1 MTKKPKPTDEK
12 FVPMATKISP
22 AAAEVW
28 DAICQARQTDTYH
41 MLQNFIYTMIRAAAG
56 PHALNPDI
64 QKILTMLDTDAGWQ
78 KAFNLCAP
86 NAKAK
91 VSQVVLIM
99 EQEGRKGFGA
109 VMVNRP
115 FMGDATMTECTD
127 DILERV
133 CEVTMRGIYRRLRL
147 LGARMECN
155 NLSDVLL
162 TLIDSQTI
170 LDLAGDVQAEGPQ
183 MGDRTDNGREYAYG
197 KRTKQT
203 KRRTPDT
210 LDLQQRITF
219 TDSDRQQA
227 DEEVARSSSDKTSG
241 QPDDEPDWRPFG
253 QEW

>member
-1 MTKKPKPTDEK
+1 MKTKPKPTDEK
-12 FVPMATKISP
+12 FAAMSTKISP

-41 MLQNFIYTMIRAAAG
+41 MLQNFIYTMIRAAAD

-86 NAKAK
+86 NVKTK
-91 VSQVVLIM
+91 VAQVVLIL
-99 EQEGRKGFGA
+99 EQEGHKGFGA

-115 FMGDATMTECTD
+115 FMGHATMTECTD

-170 LDLAGDVQAEGPQ
+170 LDLAGDVQTEGPQ
-183 MGDRTDNGREYAYG
+183 MGDRAENGHEYAYG

-210 LDLQQRITF
+210 LDRQQRITF
-219 TDSDRQQA
+219 TDDDRQQA
-227 DEEVARSSSDKTSG
+227 DDEVARSSSGKTSG
-241 QPDDEPDWRPFG
+241 EPDDEPDWRPFG
-253 QEW
+253 QER

>member
-1 MTKKPKPTDEK
+1 MAKKPKPNDEK

-41 MLQNFIYTMIRAAAG
+41 MLQNFIYTMIRAAAD

-86 NAKAK
+86 NVKAK

-147 LGARMECN
+147 LGARMDCN

-170 LDLAGDVQAEGPQ
+170 LDLAGDVQDEGPQ
-183 MGDRTDNGREYAYG
+183 MGDRADNGHEYAYG

-210 LDLQQRITF
+210 LDRQQRITF
-219 TDSDRQQA
+219 TAADRQQA

>member
-1 MTKKPKPTDEK
+1 MKTEKEKSIPMGTK
-12 FVPMATKISP
+12 VNP

-41 MLQNFIYTMIRAAAG
+41 MLQSFIYTMIRAAAD

-64 QKILTMLDTDAGWQ
+64 QKILTMMEADAGWQ

-86 NAKAK
+86 NAKTK

-115 FMGDATMTECTD
+115 FMDDVTMTECTD

-162 TLIDSQTI
+162 TLIEKQSNEE
-170 LDLAGDVQAEGPQ
+170 LDAENQREMQGS
-183 MGDRTDNGREYAYG
+183 DRFTDYGKEYAYG
-197 KRTKQT
+197 KKTKGLHRHSVDEVPGLFN
-203 KRRTPDT
+203 KEHYEGDT
-210 LDLQQRITF
+210 IDDLGDIFQKNK
-219 TDSDRQQA
+219 DSDN
-227 DEEVARSSSDKTSG
+227 E
-241 QPDDEPDWRPFG
+241 
-253 QEW
+253 

>member
-1 MTKKPKPTDEK
+1 MTKTKKKKPDK
-12 FVPMATKISP
+12 FVVMATKISP
-22 AAAEVW
+22 DDAVVW

-41 MLQNFIYTMIRAAAG
+41 MLQNFMYTMIRAAAD

-78 KAFNLCAP
+78 EAFSLCAP
-86 NAKAK
+86 NAKTK

-115 FMGDATMTECTD
+115 FMGKPTMTECTD

-133 CEVTMRGIYRRLRL
+133 CEVTMHGIYRRLRL
-147 LGARMECN
+147 LGASMKCN

-170 LDLAGDVQAEGPQ
+170 LDIAGDVQDEGPQ
-183 MGDRTDNGREYAYG
+183 MGDRADNGHEYAYG

-203 KRRTPDT
+203 KRRTPDSEANR
-210 LDLQQRITF
+210 QQRIHF
-219 TDSDRQQA
+219 TDEDRETAEQ
-227 DEEVARSSSDKTSG
+227 EVKHDSSDNEE
-241 QPDDEPDWRPFG
+241 QDFRPFG
-253 QEW
+253 VEW

>member
-1 MTKKPKPTDEK
+1 MKTKPKPTDKK
-12 FVPMATKISP
+12 FEQMATKISP

-41 MLQNFIYTMIRAAAG
+41 MLQNFIYTMIRAAAD

-86 NAKAK
+86 NVKSK

-183 MGDRTDNGREYAYG
+183 MGDRADNGHEYAYG

-210 LDLQQRITF
+210 LDLQQHITF
-219 TDSDRQQA
+219 TEEDRQLA
-227 DEEVARSSSDKTSG
+227 DEVVKRDNLSAD
-241 QPDDEPDWRPFG
+241 PDDMEKDMGFKPFG

>member
-1 MTKKPKPTDEK
+1 MTKTKPTDEK

-41 MLQNFIYTMIRAAAG
+41 MLQNFIYTMIRAAAD

-86 NAKAK
+86 NVKAK

-115 FMGDATMTECTD
+115 FMGHATMTECTD

-133 CEVTMRGIYRRLRL
+133 CEVTMRGIYRRLRM

-170 LDLAGDVQAEGPQ
+170 LGLAGDVQAEGPQ
-183 MGDRTDNGREYAYG
+183 MGDRADNGHEYAYG

-219 TDSDRQQA
+219 TDADRQQA
-227 DEEVARSSSDKTSG
+227 DEEVARSSSDKSSG

>member
-1 MTKKPKPTDEK
+1 MKTKPKPTDEK

-41 MLQNFIYTMIRAAAG
+41 MLQNFIYTMIRAAAD

-86 NAKAK
+86 NVKAK
-91 VSQVVLIM
+91 VSQVVLIL

-115 FMGDATMTECTD
+115 FMGNATMTECTD

-162 TLIDSQTI
+162 TLIDAQTI
-170 LDLAGDVQAEGPQ
+170 IDLASDVQAEGPQ
-183 MGDRTDNGREYAYG
+183 IGDRVDNGHEYAYG

-203 KRRTPDT
+203 KRRTPDA
-210 LDLQQRITF
+210 LDRQQRITF
-219 TDSDRQQA
+219 TDADREQA
-227 DEEVARSSSDKTSG
+227 DEEVERSSSAHPTDK
-241 QPDDEPDWRPFG
+241 PDFR
-253 QEW
+253 

>member
-1 MTKKPKPTDEK
+1 MKTEKEK
-12 FVPMATKISP
+12 FIPMATKVNP

-41 MLQNFIYTMIRAAAG
+41 MLQNFIYTMIRAAAD

-64 QKILTMLDTDAGWQ
+64 QKILTMLEADAGWQ
-78 KAFNLCAP
+78 KAFNLCAT
-86 NAKAK
+86 NAKTK

-147 LGARMECN
+147 LGAQMECN

-162 TLIDSQTI
+162 TLIEKQSNEEID
-170 LDLAGDVQAEGPQ
+170 AENQREMQGS
-183 MGDRTDNGREYAYG
+183 DRFTDYGREYAYG
-197 KRTKQT
+197 KKTKGLHRHSVDEVPGLFG
-203 KRRTPDT
+203 KEHYEGDT
-210 LDLQQRITF
+210 IDDLGDIF
-219 TDSDRQQA
+219 HKNKDSDN
-227 DEEVARSSSDKTSG
+227 E
-241 QPDDEPDWRPFG
+241 
-253 QEW
+253 

>member
-1 MTKKPKPTDEK
+1 MKKKPKPTDEK
-12 FVPMATKISP
+12 FKQMATKISP

-41 MLQNFIYTMIRAAAG
+41 MLQNFIYTMIRAAAD

-86 NAKAK
+86 NVKEK
-91 VSQVVLIM
+91 VSQVVLIL

-115 FMGDATMTECTD
+115 FMGEATMTECTD

-219 TDSDRQQA
+219 TDADRQQA

>member
-1 MTKKPKPTDEK
+1 MKMKPKPTDEK

-41 MLQNFIYTMIRAAAG
+41 MLQNFIYTMIRAAAD

-86 NAKAK
+86 NVKAK
-91 VSQVVLIM
+91 VSQVVLIL

-162 TLIDSQTI
+162 TLIEKQSNEELDADMQT
-170 LDLAGDVQAEGPQ
+170 EGPQ
-183 MGDRTDNGREYAYG
+183 MGDRADNGHEYAYG

-210 LDLQQRITF
+210 RDRQQHITF
-219 TDSDRQQA
+219 TDADRQQA
-227 DEEVARSSSDKTSG
+227 DDEVARSSSDKTSG

>member
-1 MTKKPKPTDEK
+1 MKMKPKPTNKK
-12 FVPMATKISP
+12 FEQMATKISP

-41 MLQNFIYTMIRAAAG
+41 MLQNFIYTMIRAAAD

-78 KAFNLCAP
+78 EAFNLCAP
-86 NAKAK
+86 NVKAK

-115 FMGDATMTECTD
+115 FMGHATMTECTD

-183 MGDRTDNGREYAYG
+183 MGDRADNGHEYAYG

-210 LDLQQRITF
+210 LDLQQHITF
-219 TDSDRQQA
+219 TEEDRQLA
-227 DEEVARSSSDKTSG
+227 DEVVKRDNLSAD
-241 QPDDEPDWRPFG
+241 PDDMEKDMGFKPFG

>member
-1 MTKKPKPTDEK
+1 MGTK
-12 FVPMATKISP
+12 VNP

-41 MLQNFIYTMIRAAAG
+41 MLQSFIYTMIRAAAD

-78 KAFNLCAP
+78 EAFNLCAP
-86 NAKAK
+86 NVKAK

-115 FMGDATMTECTD
+115 FMGHATMTECTD

-183 MGDRTDNGREYAYG
+183 MGDRADNGHEYAYG

-210 LDLQQRITF
+210 LDLQQHITF
-219 TDSDRQQA
+219 TEEDRQLA
-227 DEEVARSSSDKTSG
+227 DEVVKRDNLSAD
-241 QPDDEPDWRPFG
+241 PDDMEKDMGFKPFG

>member
-1 MTKKPKPTDEK
+1 MTKKLKPTDEK

-41 MLQNFIYTMIRAAAG
+41 MLQNFIYTMIRAAAD

-86 NAKAK
+86 NVKAK

-115 FMGDATMTECTD
+115 FMGHATMTECTD

-170 LDLAGDVQAEGPQ
+170 LDLAGDVQTEGPQ
-183 MGDRTDNGREYAYG
+183 MGDRADNGHEYAYG

-210 LDLQQRITF
+210 LDRQQRITF
-219 TDSDRQQA
+219 TDADRQQA

>member
-1 MTKKPKPTDEK
+1 MKKKPKPTDEK
-12 FVPMATKISP
+12 FVVMSTKISQ

-41 MLQNFIYTMIRAAAG
+41 MLQNFIYTMIRAAAD

-86 NAKAK
+86 NAKTK
-91 VSQVVLIM
+91 VSQVVIIM

-183 MGDRTDNGREYAYG
+183 MGDRADNGHEYAYG

-210 LDLQQRITF
+210 LDRQQRITF
-219 TDSDRQQA
+219 TDADRQQA

>member
-1 MTKKPKPTDEK
+1 MKMKPKPTDEK

-41 MLQNFIYTMIRAAAG
+41 MLQNFIYTMIRAAAD
-56 PHALNPDI
+56 PHALNPDS

-86 NAKAK
+86 NVKAK
-91 VSQVVLIM
+91 VSQVVLIL

-115 FMGDATMTECTD
+115 FMGNATMTECTD

-162 TLIDSQTI
+162 TLIDAQTI
-170 LDLAGDVQAEGPQ
+170 IDLAGDVQDEGPQ
-183 MGDRTDNGREYAYG
+183 MGDRIDNGHEYAYG

-210 LDLQQRITF
+210 LDRQQRITF
-219 TDSDRQQA
+219 TDADRQQA
-227 DEEVARSSSDKTSG
+227 DDEVARSSFDKTSG

>member
-1 MTKKPKPTDEK
+1 MKTKPKPTDKK
-12 FVPMATKISP
+12 FEQMATKISP

-41 MLQNFIYTMIRAAAG
+41 MLQNFIYTMIRAAAD

-86 NAKAK
+86 NVKSK

-183 MGDRTDNGREYAYG
+183 MGDRADNGHEYAYG

-219 TDSDRQQA
+219 TDADRQQA

>member
-1 MTKKPKPTDEK
+1 MKKKPKPTDDK

-41 MLQNFIYTMIRAAAG
+41 MLQNFIYTMIRAAAD

-86 NAKAK
+86 NVKAK

-115 FMGDATMTECTD
+115 FMGSATMTECTD

-147 LGARMECN
+147 LGARMDCN

-170 LDLAGDVQAEGPQ
+170 LDLAGDVQTEGPQ
-183 MGDRTDNGREYAYG
+183 MGDRADNGHEYAYG

-210 LDLQQRITF
+210 LDRQQRITF
-219 TDSDRQQA
+219 TDEDRQQA

>member
-1 MTKKPKPTDEK
+1 MKKKQKPTDEK
-12 FVPMATKISP
+12 FKQMATKISP

-41 MLQNFIYTMIRAAAG
+41 MLQNFIYTMIRAAAD

-78 KAFNLCAP
+78 EAFNLCAP
-86 NAKAK
+86 NVKAK

-115 FMGDATMTECTD
+115 FMGHATMTECTD

-183 MGDRTDNGREYAYG
+183 MGDRADNGHEYAYG

-210 LDLQQRITF
+210 LDLQQHITF
-219 TDSDRQQA
+219 TEEDRQLA
-227 DEEVARSSSDKTSG
+227 DEVVKRDNLSAD
-241 QPDDEPDWRPFG
+241 PDDMEKDMGFKPFG

>member
-1 MTKKPKPTDEK
+1 MKKKPKPTDKK
-12 FVPMATKISP
+12 FEQMATKISP

-41 MLQNFIYTMIRAAAG
+41 MLQNFIYTMIRAAAD

-86 NAKAK
+86 NVKSK

-183 MGDRTDNGREYAYG
+183 MGDRADNGHEYAYG

-219 TDSDRQQA
+219 TDADRQQA

>member
-1 MTKKPKPTDEK
+1 MNTKSKQNERN

-41 MLQNFIYTMIRAAAG
+41 MLQNFIYTMIRAAAD

-86 NAKAK
+86 NVKAK
-91 VSQVVLIM
+91 VSQVVLIL

-115 FMGDATMTECTD
+115 FMGNATMTECTD

-162 TLIDSQTI
+162 TLIDAQTI
-170 LDLAGDVQAEGPQ
+170 IDLASDVQAEGPQ
-183 MGDRTDNGREYAYG
+183 IGDRVDNGHEYAYG

-210 LDLQQRITF
+210 LDRQQRITF
-219 TDSDRQQA
+219 TDEDREQA
-227 DEEVARSSSDKTSG
+227 DEEVARSSSN
-241 QPDDEPDWRPFG
+241 R
-253 QEW
+253 